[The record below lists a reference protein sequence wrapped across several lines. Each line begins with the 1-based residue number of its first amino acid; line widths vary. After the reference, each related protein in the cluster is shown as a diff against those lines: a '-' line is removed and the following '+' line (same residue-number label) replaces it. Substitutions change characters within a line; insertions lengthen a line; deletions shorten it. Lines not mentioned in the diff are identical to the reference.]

1 MPALSRDSE
10 GLSQKTVTPTWLV
23 QYSGKVRGKSKGDV
37 LCGVAAHLDLVTSVS
52 QRSVVYV

>member
-23 QYSGKVRGKSKGDV
+23 QYSGKVRGDV
-37 LCGVAAHLDLVTSVS
+37 LCGVVAHLDLVTSVS